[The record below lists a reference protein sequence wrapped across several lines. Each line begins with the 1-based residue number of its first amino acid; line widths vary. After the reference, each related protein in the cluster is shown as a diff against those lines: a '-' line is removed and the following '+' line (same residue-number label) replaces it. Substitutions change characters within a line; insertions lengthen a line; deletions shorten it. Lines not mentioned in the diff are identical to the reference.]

1 MKLSDEQKYVI
12 SRAVKLD
19 QPILTIGGYAGT
31 GKTVVLKHLSDYF
44 PNFAVCAYTGKA
56 SDVLRRKGVSGASTI
71 HSLIYELEKDE
82 FGNPVLDPD
91 GCPNFVLKT
100 QIPYDGILLDEGS
113 MVGKIIF
120 SDLCSFGLPIIVVGD
135 HGQLEPIDSD
145 FNLMARPEFKLEQIH
160 RNAGDIAHFANHLRN
175 GYSAA
180 SYRSKTDSV
189 VILRSNQLTDG
200 LMASVEQCVC
210 GFNKTR
216 VIVNTRIRAYKGYKN
231 LLEKGERI
239 ICLRNN
245 KQLALF
251 NGMQGVL
258 LDFYKDGSRKY
269 FVDFQFEE
277 FIYNKVWIDLNQ
289 FGKEKNE
296 FEFKKDTPNPFDYAY
311 CCTAHK
317 VQGDEFDSVLVIEQ
331 RSNQW
336 DFRRWAY
343 TCASRAREKLYWVLS

>member
-1 MKLSDEQKYVI
+1 MELSQEQKTVLYKIVSNVRKGKMI
-12 SRAVKLD
+12 TTL
-19 QPILTIGGYAGT
+19 GGYAGT
-31 GKTVVLKHLSDYF
+31 GKSTIIRFLKKFF
-44 PNFAVCAYTGKA
+44 PDFAVVAYTGKA
-56 SDVLRRKGVSGASTI
+56 ANVLRKKGLQASTI
-71 HSLIYELEKDE
+71 HSLIYQPVTDHKGEVHFSLAHDLGCNGIIIDE
-82 FGNPVLDPD
+82 A
-91 GCPNFVLKT
+91 
-100 QIPYDGILLDEGS
+100 S
-113 MVGKIIF
+113 MVSDEIYEDLKSFKIPLIF
-120 SDLCSFGLPIIVVGD
+120 VGD
-135 HGQLEPIDSD
+135 HGQLEPINSD

>member
-1 MKLSDEQKYVI
+1 MKLSDEQKHVI

-135 HGQLEPIDSD
+135 HGQLEPIGNDA
-145 FNLMARPEFKLEQIH
+145 FNLMKNPDYTLETIH
-160 RNAGDIAHFANHLRN
+160 RNAGEIAYFAEHIRKGYKPSSFAFQNPKNIIFLN
-175 GYSAA
+175 KYSAEPYYTQA
-180 SYRSKTDSV
+180 DQIICAY
-189 VILRSNQLTDG
+189 
-200 LMASVEQCVC
+200 
-210 GFNKTR
+210 NKTR
-216 VIVNTRIRAYKGYKN
+216 VQINRRCREMLGYFS
-231 LLEKGERI
+231 EQPSEGDRI
-239 ICLRNN
+239 ICLKND
-245 KQLALF
+245 KQKNLF
-251 NGMQGVL
+251 NGMQGTIKKL
-258 LDFYKDGSRKY
+258 
-269 FVDFQFEE
+269 
-277 FIYNKVWIDLNQ
+277 
-289 FGKEKNE
+289 
-296 FEFKKDTPNPFDYAY
+296 FKKPKNKMLFAVDDFDHEVLFDPMQFNQEKFDSNGRSKDDPIPFDYSY
-311 CCTAHK
+311 CITAHK
-317 VQGDEFDSVLVIEQ
+317 SQGSEYGKVMVIEQ
-331 RSNQW
+331 RCEAW
-336 DFRRWAY
+336 DHRRWAY
-343 TCASRAREKLYWVLS
+343 TAASRAKEKVFWVS